1 MFIFCMYFL
10 QHKLLVDPIHTH
22 IYTYIHIQANMTRH
36 TCKYEQH
43 TGIIHANITSLLA
56 CRQILYAKTDIICHY
71 MCSCVHIVYVWSGGI
86 CIYSYV
92 HVYACICMYLACIW
106 RKVCISITNTYVHI
120 SECICMYCMYV
131 YVYACMC
138 IYMYVCLYMHVW
150 VHMCIY
156 YFIYDICMYVLI
168 CVCIDSYMFVCV
180 LKYAD
185 TYNNFQY
192 VQIHTIYVDT
202 YTYIHIHTHT
212 YTYIHT
218 HKCADAN
225 TDTYKYK

>member
-1 MFIFCMYFL
+1 
-10 QHKLLVDPIHTH
+10 
-22 IYTYIHIQANMTRH
+22 
-36 TCKYEQH
+36 
-43 TGIIHANITSLLA
+43 
-56 CRQILYAKTDIICHY
+56 
-71 MCSCVHIVYVWSGGI
+71 
-86 CIYSYV
+86 
-92 HVYACICMYLACIW
+92 
-106 RKVCISITNTYVHI
+106 
-120 SECICMYCMYV
+120 
-131 YVYACMC
+131 
-138 IYMYVCLYMHVW
+138 MYVCLYMHVW

-156 YFIYDICMYVLI
+156 YFIYDICMYVLV

-225 TDTYKYK
+225 TDTYKYKQYRRIQAHMYRYIQFADTYTYRQIHTYTCIYMQIQDMNTYAFLVLFICACIVHVYTSNIHANIKRRFNMNTDRQTDKLALLKSQ